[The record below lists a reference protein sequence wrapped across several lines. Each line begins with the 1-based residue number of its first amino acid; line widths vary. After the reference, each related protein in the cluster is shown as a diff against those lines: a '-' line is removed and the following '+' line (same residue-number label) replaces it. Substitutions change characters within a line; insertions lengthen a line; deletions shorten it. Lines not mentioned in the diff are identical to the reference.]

1 MQILSFDN
9 NNLKHNHPFS
19 ICMDTQKL
27 EKYMYTIF
35 IYAESKQKWVFF
47 LLSDVFRVYILI

>member
-35 IYAESKQKWVFF
+35 IYAESKQK
-47 LLSDVFRVYILI
+47 